1 MNTDTPRT
9 NEALTAIL
17 ERDFELSEKNAPEVL
32 VKLCR
37 AMECKAEE
45 LNHQL
50 ARSQEA
56 GTIWYRRCFSEDAEW
71 NLGELTKLTDERDE
85 LRDMLQEEQR
95 LHLQTLNERDE
106 ARQWESQALVAR
118 IQRDQFSKTL
128 GEVREILCNAL
139 PNENQL
145 TSFMAVK
152 LVKERDE
159 ARVLADRLAEALNAI
174 LNDDPDSPLYKIK
187 EARAA
192 LAAWKE
198 ARCES

>member
-1 MNTDTPRT
+1 
-9 NEALTAIL
+9 
-17 ERDFELSEKNAPEVL
+17 
-32 VKLCR
+32 
-37 AMECKAEE
+37 
-45 LNHQL
+45 
-50 ARSQEA
+50 
-56 GTIWYRRCFSEDAEW
+56 
-71 NLGELTKLTDERDE
+71 LTKLTDERDE